1 MKIRD
6 TSFLLVYTIFLT
18 MVLVLY
24 IFGIDI
30 INYNQIIFGASVSGC
45 IISIIDLISQKNK
58 IDKKFRHKVFFLFDK
73 LTEEKNKIEKDILKK
88 YGKIA
93 KEKYDFF
100 VAKLREEKFEQLFI
114 LSREDANAALNSIN
128 KLELNKK
135 DKEFLVDIIFMQEDD
150 DDIGDLNQLND
161 TMKSIEKKN
170 KKILN
175 VLIILSLAFFM
186 FVLPIINLPLEGS
199 TINKINNICT
209 IMAFNCIFFSRFFS
223 YTYKQKDLKELKKKA
238 KELKSICR

>member
-6 TSFLLVYTIFLT
+6 TSFLLVYIIFLT

-45 IISIIDLISQKNK
+45 IISIIDLISQKIK
-58 IDKKFRHKVFFLFDK
+58 IDKKIRHKVFFLFDK

-93 KEKYDFF
+93 KEKFDFF
-100 VAKLREEKFEQLFI
+100 VAKLGEEKFEQLFI
-114 LSREDANAALNSIN
+114 LSREDANAALKSIN
-128 KLELNKK
+128 ELELNKK
-135 DKEFLVDIIFMQEDD
+135 DKEFLIDIIFMQED

-161 TMKSIEKKN
+161 TMKLIEKKN
-170 KKILN
+170 KKILS
-175 VLIILSLAFFM
+175 VLLILSLAFFM

-199 TINKINNICT
+199 NINKINNICT

-223 YTYKQKDLKELKKKA
+223 YTYKQKDLKELKKKE

>member
-6 TSFLLVYTIFLT
+6 TSFLLVYIIFLT

-24 IFGIDI
+24 IFGVDI

-45 IISIIDLISQKNK
+45 IISIIDLISQKIK
-58 IDKKFRHKVFFLFDK
+58 IDKKIRHKVFFLFDK

-93 KEKYDFF
+93 KEKFDFF
-100 VAKLREEKFEQLFI
+100 VAKLGEEKFEQLFI

-128 KLELNKK
+128 ELELNKK
-135 DKEFLVDIIFMQEDD
+135 DKEFLIDIIFMQED

-161 TMKSIEKKN
+161 TMKLIEKKN
-170 KKILN
+170 KKILS
-175 VLIILSLAFFM
+175 VLLILSLAFFM

-199 TINKINNICT
+199 NINKINNICT

-223 YTYKQKDLKELKKKA
+223 YTYKQKDLKELKKKE

>member
-6 TSFLLVYTIFLT
+6 TSFLLVYIIFLT

-45 IISIIDLISQKNK
+45 IISIIDLISQKIK
-58 IDKKFRHKVFFLFDK
+58 IDKKIRHKVFFLFDK

-93 KEKYDFF
+93 KEKFDFF
-100 VAKLREEKFEQLFI
+100 VAKLGEEKFEQLFI

-128 KLELNKK
+128 ELELNKK
-135 DKEFLVDIIFMQEDD
+135 DKEFLIDIIFMQED

-161 TMKSIEKKN
+161 TMKLIEKKN
-170 KKILN
+170 KKILS
-175 VLIILSLAFFM
+175 VLLILSLAFFM

-199 TINKINNICT
+199 NINKINNICK

-223 YTYKQKDLKELKKKA
+223 YTYKQKDLKELKKKE

>member
-6 TSFLLVYTIFLT
+6 TSFLLVYIIFLT

-45 IISIIDLISQKNK
+45 IISIIDLISQKIK
-58 IDKKFRHKVFFLFDK
+58 IDKKIRHKVFFLFDK

-93 KEKYDFF
+93 KEKFDFF
-100 VAKLREEKFEQLFI
+100 VAKLGEEKFEQLFI

-128 KLELNKK
+128 ELELNKK
-135 DKEFLVDIIFMQEDD
+135 DKEFLIDIIFMQED

-161 TMKSIEKKN
+161 TMKLIEKKN
-170 KKILN
+170 KKILS
-175 VLIILSLAFFM
+175 VLLILSLAFFM

-199 TINKINNICT
+199 NINKINNICT

-223 YTYKQKDLKELKKKA
+223 YTYKQKDLKELKKKE

>member
-1 MKIRD
+1 MKINN

-18 MVLVLY
+18 MVLILY

-45 IISIIDLISQKNK
+45 IISIIDLISQKIK
-58 IDKKFRHKVFFLFDK
+58 IDKKIRHKVFFLLDK
-73 LTEEKNKIEKDILKK
+73 LAEEENKIEKDILKK
-88 YGKIA
+88 YGKAA

-100 VAKLREEKFEQLFI
+100 VAKLGEEKVDRLFI
-114 LSREDANAALNSIN
+114 LSREDVAAALKSIN
-128 KLELNKK
+128 ELELNKE
-135 DKEFLVDIIFMQEDD
+135 DKEFLENIILMQEEDD
-150 DDIGDLNQLND
+150 DLGDLNQLND
-161 TMKSIEKKN
+161 TMKLIEKKN
-170 KKILN
+170 KNNLN

-186 FVLPIINLPLEGS
+186 FVLPIINLPLES
-199 TINKINNICT
+199 SAINKINNICT

-223 YTYKQKDLKELKKKA
+223 YTYKQKDLKELKKKE

>member
-6 TSFLLVYTIFLT
+6 TSFLLVYIIFLT

-45 IISIIDLISQKNK
+45 IISIIDLISQKIK
-58 IDKKFRHKVFFLFDK
+58 IDKKIRHKVFFLFDK

-93 KEKYDFF
+93 KEKFDFF
-100 VAKLREEKFEQLFI
+100 VAKLGEEKFEQLFI

-128 KLELNKK
+128 ELELNKK
-135 DKEFLVDIIFMQEDD
+135 DKEFLIDIIFMQED

-161 TMKSIEKKN
+161 TMKLIEKKN
-170 KKILN
+170 KKILS
-175 VLIILSLAFFM
+175 VLLILSLAFFM

-199 TINKINNICT
+199 NINKINNICT
-209 IMAFNCIFFSRFFS
+209 IMAFNCIFFSRFISF
-223 YTYKQKDLKELKKKA
+223 TYKQKDLK
-238 KELKSICR
+238 

>member
-58 IDKKFRHKVFFLFDK
+58 IDKKIRHKVFFLFDK
-73 LTEEKNKIEKDILKK
+73 LTEEKN
-88 YGKIA
+88 
-93 KEKYDFF
+93 
-100 VAKLREEKFEQLFI
+100 
-114 LSREDANAALNSIN
+114 REDANAALNSIN

>member
-6 TSFLLVYTIFLT
+6 TSFLLVYIIFLT

-45 IISIIDLISQKNK
+45 IISIIYLFSQKIK
-58 IDKKFRHKVFFLFDK
+58 IDKKIRHKVFFLFDK

-93 KEKYDFF
+93 KEKFDFF
-100 VAKLREEKFEQLFI
+100 VAKLGEEKFEQLFI

-128 KLELNKK
+128 ELELNKK
-135 DKEFLVDIIFMQEDD
+135 DKEFLIDIIFMQED

-161 TMKSIEKKN
+161 TMKLIEKKN
-170 KKILN
+170 KKILS
-175 VLIILSLAFFM
+175 VLLILSLAFFM

-199 TINKINNICT
+199 NINKINNICT

-223 YTYKQKDLKELKKKA
+223 YTYKQKDLKELKKKE